1 MVLGAVAVTY
11 QLDRT
16 APLQLSGAVLAD
28 IFLGRITRWNDPRLA
43 ALNPDAPLPALPI
56 RVVHRD
62 DESGTTYIFS
72 DYLSA
77 VSPAWAKAAG
87 RGATLAWPV
96 GGGSVGNEGVA
107 GTVKQTPGAIGYVE
121 VVYARQNRL
130 PVARLQNRAGQF
142 VAPTP
147 FEIASAATA
156 GVGALEGD
164 AWMTASLVNAPGAS
178 SYPLVAF
185 SWLLLDPEVIGATKA
200 RQLRDFVQW
209 ALTDGVEVATPLGYV
224 PLPSVLAAGVQARLD
239 RALGLPSPSGSRP
252 R

>member
-1 MVLGAVAVTY
+1 
-11 QLDRT
+11 
-16 APLQLSGAVLAD
+16 
-28 IFLGRITRWNDPRLA
+28 
-43 ALNPDAPLPALPI
+43 
-56 RVVHRD
+56 
-62 DESGTTYIFS
+62 
-72 DYLSA
+72 
-77 VSPAWAKAAG
+77 
-87 RGATLAWPV
+87 
-96 GGGSVGNEGVA
+96 VGNEGVA

-130 PVARLQNRAGQF
+130 PVARLQNRAGRF
-142 VAPTP
+142 VPPTP

-185 SWLLLDPEVIGATKA
+185 SWLLMDPEAIGAAKA
-200 RQLRDFVQW
+200 RQLRDFVHW

-224 PLPSVLAAGVQARLD
+224 PLPSVLAAGVLARLD
-239 RALGLPSPSGSRP
+239 RALGLPGPSGTRA